1 MNESMSAERFF
12 WPLVLATLA
21 CAATTAVASLLL
33 HVFDL
38 SNVVGLFL
46 LTVVLVALRLGRVA
60 GAWTALLSVA
70 SFDFF
75 FVEPRFSFAV
85 SDAQYLFTFVLILA
99 VALVTGQLAAQLHLK
114 ARVAT
119 AGERHAVAVARVARE
134 LSGALRVEQIAEICS
149 GTIAPLFAAR
159 VALVLPDD
167 TDTLALVLPG
177 CTDMSDASKAS
188 DTSHRAGP
196 EDFVDTSIAQWSFDH
211 LQAAG
216 PGTSALSGAAALYLP
231 LKAPM
236 RTRGVLVLRRV
247 VRSDPP
253 GRPDAWGR
261 ADSLD
266 DADAPSATGDRRL
279 LDACCSLIALAL
291 ERAHFASVAQDTQV
305 RIEGERLRSALLA
318 AVSHDLKTPLTAIR
332 GLAETLEQVPDLPPA
347 ERVGL
352 SRAIRMQSESL
363 HRLVTNLL
371 DLARMQSEGIRLN
384 KEWNALGEVVGSAL
398 ARLVSVLASHDVHTE
413 LPPDLPLIE
422 LDAIAFERVLV
433 NLLDNAAK
441 YTPAGT
447 KIAIRASVAGPVL
460 RLAIEDDGP
469 GLPGFN
475 AEHLFEPFTRG
486 VKESSISGV
495 GLGLALCRTIV
506 EAHGG
511 TIHAQRLTPRG
522 VRFAIHLPVGAPP
535 ELEHETID

>member
-1 MNESMSAERFF
+1 MYIKESMSAERFY

-21 CAATTAVASLLL
+21 CAATTVVASQLLQ
-33 HVFDL
+33 VFDL

-46 LTVVLVALRLGRVA
+46 FTVVLVALCLGRVA

-75 FVEPRFSFAV
+75 FVTPRFSFAV

-99 VALVTGQLAAQLHLK
+99 VALVTGQLAAQLRLK

-119 AGERHAVAVARVARE
+119 AGEHHAVAVARVARE
-134 LSGALRVEQIAEICS
+134 LSGALRVDQISAICS

-159 VALVLPDD
+159 VALVLPDSKNE
-167 TDTLALVLPG
+167 LACVHL
-177 CTDMSDASKAS
+177 
-188 DTSHRAGP
+188 
-196 EDFVDTSIAQWSFDH
+196 EDFVDTSIAQWSYDH
-211 LQAAG
+211 VQPAG
-216 PGTSALSGAAALYLP
+216 ISTPTLPGASALYLP

-236 RTRGVLVLRRV
+236 STRGVLA
-247 VRSDPP
+247 VRIDETA
-253 GRPDAWGR
+253 RPSEPA
-261 ADSLD
+261 
-266 DADAPSATGDRRL
+266 DRRL
-279 LDACCSLIALAL
+279 LEACCSLIALAL
-291 ERAHFASVAQDTQV
+291 ERTHFVEIAQDTLV
-305 RIEGERLRSALLA
+305 RMEGERLRSALLA

-332 GLAETLEQVPDLPPA
+332 GLAETLEQTPDFPAA
-347 ERVGL
+347 ERVGM

-371 DLARMQSEGIRLN
+371 DLARMQSEGVRLN
-384 KEWNALGEVVGSAL
+384 KEWNDLGEVVGSAL
-398 ARLVSVLASHDVHTE
+398 ARLFDGLAAHEVRTQ
-413 LPPDLPLIE
+413 LAPDLPLIE

-447 KIAIRASVAGPVL
+447 RIVIRSSVADNTLHLFV
-460 RLAIEDDGP
+460 EDNGP
-469 GLPGFN
+469 GLPGLN

-486 VKESSISGV
+486 IKESSISGV

-506 EAHGG
+506 AAHGG
-511 TIHAQRLTPRG
+511 TIRAQRLTPHG
-522 VRFAIHLPVGAPP
+522 VRFEICLPIGTPP
-535 ELEHETID
+535 EIEQEIFA

>member
-1 MNESMSAERFF
+1 MSADRFF
-12 WPLVLATLA
+12 RPLVLATLA
-21 CAATTAVASLLL
+21 CIATTVVASLLL
-33 HVFDL
+33 HVFDR

-114 ARVAT
+114 ASVAT

-134 LSGALRVEQIAEICS
+134 LSGALRVEQISAICS

-159 VALVLPDD
+159 I
-167 TDTLALVLPG
+167 ALVLPG
-177 CTDMSDASKAS
+177 PTDELACVY
-188 DTSHRAGP
+188 P
-196 EDFVDTSIAQWSFDH
+196 EDFVDLSIAHWTYEH
-211 LQAAG
+211 LQPAG
-216 PGTSALSGAAALYLP
+216 RNTPALPGASALYLP

-236 RTRGVLVLRRV
+236 STRGVLV
-247 VRSDPP
+247 VRIDEAA
-253 GRPDAWGR
+253 RPSEP
-261 ADSLD
+261 AD
-266 DADAPSATGDRRL
+266 RQL
-279 LDACCSLIALAL
+279 LEACCSLIALAL
-291 ERAHFASVAQDTQV
+291 ERTHFVEIAQDTLV

-332 GLAETLEQVPDLPPA
+332 GLAETLEQMTDLPVN
-347 ERVGL
+347 ERVDL

-371 DLARMQSEGIRLN
+371 DLARMQSEGVMLN
-384 KEWNALGEVVGSAL
+384 KEWNTLGEVVGSAL
-398 ARLVSVLASHDVHTE
+398 ARLVTSLAAHEVRTQ
-413 LPPDLPLIE
+413 LPADLPLIE

-433 NLLDNAAK
+433 NLLDNAVK

-447 KIAIRASVAGPVL
+447 VIVIRAKVL
-460 RLAIEDDGP
+460 DANLHLFVEDDGP

-486 VKESSISGV
+486 VTESSISGV

-506 EAHGG
+506 AAHGG
-511 TIHAQRLTPRG
+511 AIHAQKLTPRG
-522 VRFAIHLPVGAPP
+522 VRFEIRLPIGVPP
-535 ELEHETID
+535 EIEHEALA

>member
-1 MNESMSAERFF
+1 MSAERFY

-21 CAATTAVASLLL
+21 CAATTVAASLLL

-38 SNVVGLFL
+38 SNVVGIFLF
-46 LTVVLVALRLGRVA
+46 TVVLVALRLGRVA

-75 FVEPRFSFAV
+75 FVTPRFSFAV
-85 SDAQYLFTFVLILA
+85 SDAQYLFTFVLILV

-134 LSGALRVEQIAEICS
+134 LSGALKVEQISAICS

-159 VALVLPDD
+159 IALVLPNGGDE
-167 TDTLALVLPG
+167 LIGVP
-177 CTDMSDASKAS
+177 
-188 DTSHRAGP
+188 P
-196 EDFVDTSIAQWSFDH
+196 EDFVDTSIAQWSYDH
-211 LQAAG
+211 LQPAG
-216 PGTSALSGAAALYLP
+216 RSTPTLPGAAALYLP

-236 RTRGVLVLRRV
+236 STRGVLVV
-247 VRSDPP
+247 QIDEAA
-253 GRPDAWGR
+253 RPSEPD
-261 ADSLD
+261 
-266 DADAPSATGDRRL
+266 DRRL

-291 ERAHFASVAQDTQV
+291 ERTHFVEIAQDTLV

-332 GLAETLEQVPDLPPA
+332 GLAETLEQTTTLPVA

-352 SRAIRMQSESL
+352 SRAIRTQSESL

-371 DLARMQSEGIRLN
+371 DLARMQSEGVRLN

-398 ARLVSVLASHDVHTE
+398 ARLFDVLVAHEVRTQ
-413 LPPDLPLIE
+413 LAPDLPLIE

-441 YTPAGT
+441 YTPPGT
-447 KIAIRASVAGPVL
+447 RIVIRSSVTDDALHLFV
-460 RLAIEDDGP
+460 EDNGP
-469 GLPGFN
+469 GLPGLN
-475 AEHLFEPFTRG
+475 AETLFEPFTRG
-486 VKESSISGV
+486 VTESSISGV

-506 EAHGG
+506 AAHDG
-511 TIHAQRLTPRG
+511 TIHAQRLIPQG
-522 VRFAIHLPVGAPP
+522 VRFEIRLPVGTPP
-535 ELEHETID
+535 EIEHETLA

>member
-1 MNESMSAERFF
+1 MSAERFY

-21 CAATTAVASLLL
+21 CAATTVAASLLL
-33 HVFDL
+33 HVFEL
-38 SNVVGLFL
+38 SNVVGVFLF
-46 LTVVLVALRLGRVA
+46 TVVLVALRLGRVA

-75 FVEPRFSFAV
+75 FVTPRFSFAV
-85 SDAQYLFTFVLILA
+85 SDAQYLFTFVLILV

-134 LSGALRVEQIAEICS
+134 LSGALRVEQISAICS

-159 VALVLPDD
+159 IALVLPDRAD
-167 TDTLALVLPG
+167 ELVGVP
-177 CTDMSDASKAS
+177 
-188 DTSHRAGP
+188 P
-196 EDFVDTSIAQWSFDH
+196 EDFVDTSIAQWSYDH

-216 PGTSALSGAAALYLP
+216 TGTPTLPGAGALYLP

-236 RTRGVLVLRRV
+236 STRGVLVV
-247 VRSDPP
+247 QADEAA
-253 GRPDAWGR
+253 RPSEPA
-261 ADSLD
+261 
-266 DADAPSATGDRRL
+266 DRRL

-291 ERAHFASVAQDTQV
+291 ERTHFVEIAQDTLV

-332 GLAETLEQVPDLPPA
+332 GLAETLEQTTDLPLG

-352 SRAIRMQSESL
+352 SRAIRTQSESL

-371 DLARMQSEGIRLN
+371 DLARMQSEGVRLN

-398 ARLVSVLASHDVHTE
+398 ARLLDVLAAHDVQTR
-413 LPPDLPLIE
+413 LASDLPLIE
-422 LDAIAFERVLV
+422 FDAIAFERVLV

-441 YTPAGT
+441 YTPPGT
-447 KIAIRASVAGPVL
+447 KIVIRSCVSDDTLQLFV
-460 RLAIEDDGP
+460 EDDGP
-469 GLPGFN
+469 GLPGQN
-475 AEHLFEPFTRG
+475 VENLFEPFTRG
-486 VKESSISGV
+486 VTESSISGV

-506 EAHGG
+506 AAHDG

-522 VRFAIHLPVGAPP
+522 VRFEICLPIGTPP
-535 ELEHETID
+535 EIEHETLA

>member
-1 MNESMSAERFF
+1 MSAERFY
-12 WPLVLATLA
+12 WPLVFATLA
-21 CAATTAVASLLL
+21 CAATTVAASLLL

-38 SNVVGLFL
+38 SNVVGIFLF
-46 LTVVLVALRLGRVA
+46 TVVLVALRLGRVA

-75 FVEPRFSFAV
+75 FVTPRFSFAV
-85 SDAQYLFTFVLILA
+85 SDAQYLFTFVLILV

-134 LSGALRVEQIAEICS
+134 LSGALKVEQISAICS

-159 VALVLPDD
+159 IALVLPNGGDE
-167 TDTLALVLPG
+167 LIGLP
-177 CTDMSDASKAS
+177 
-188 DTSHRAGP
+188 P

-211 LQAAG
+211 LQPAG
-216 PGTSALSGAAALYLP
+216 RSTPTLPGAAALYLP

-236 RTRGVLVLRRV
+236 STRGVLVV
-247 VRSDPP
+247 QVDEAA
-253 GRPDAWGR
+253 RPSEPD
-261 ADSLD
+261 
-266 DADAPSATGDRRL
+266 DRRL

-291 ERAHFASVAQDTQV
+291 ERTHFVEIAQDTLV

-332 GLAETLEQVPDLPPA
+332 GLAETLEQTTTLPVA

-352 SRAIRMQSESL
+352 SRAIRTQSESL

-371 DLARMQSEGIRLN
+371 DLARMQSEGVRLN

-398 ARLVSVLASHDVHTE
+398 ARLVDVLAAHDVRTQ
-413 LPPDLPLIE
+413 LAADLPLIE

-441 YTPAGT
+441 YTPPGT
-447 KIAIRASVAGPVL
+447 RIVIRSSVTDHALHLFV
-460 RLAIEDDGP
+460 EDNGP
-469 GLPGFN
+469 GLPN
-475 AEHLFEPFTRG
+475 LNVETLFEPFTRG
-486 VKESSISGV
+486 VTESSISGV

-506 EAHGG
+506 AAHDG
-511 TIHAQRLTPRG
+511 TIHAQRLIPQG
-522 VRFAIHLPVGAPP
+522 VRFEIRLPVGTPP
-535 ELEHETID
+535 EIEHEILA

>member
-1 MNESMSAERFF
+1 MSAERFF
-12 WPLVLATLA
+12 WAMVVASLA
-21 CAATTAVASLLL
+21 CAATTLLASLLL

-134 LSGALRVEQIAEICS
+134 LSGALRVEQINAICS

-159 VALVLPDD
+159 IALVLPDSRSE
-167 TDTLALVLPG
+167 LACV
-177 CTDMSDASKAS
+177 
-188 DTSHRAGP
+188 HP
-196 EDFVDTSIAQWSFDH
+196 EDFVDTSIAQWSYDR
-211 LQAAG
+211 LQPAG
-216 PGTSALSGAAALYLP
+216 RSTPTLPGAAALYLP
-231 LKAPM
+231 LRAPM
-236 RTRGVLVLRRV
+236 STRGVLV
-247 VRSDPP
+247 VRIDEAA
-253 GRPDAWGR
+253 RPSEPA
-261 ADSLD
+261 
-266 DADAPSATGDRRL
+266 DRRL

-291 ERAHFASVAQDTQV
+291 ERTHFVEIAQDTLV
-305 RIEGERLRSALLA
+305 RMEGERLRSALLA

-332 GLAETLEQVPDLPPA
+332 GLAETLEQMTDLPLA
-347 ERVGL
+347 ERVSL
-352 SRAIRMQSESL
+352 SGAIRIQSDSL

-371 DLARMQSEGIRLN
+371 DLARMQSEGVRLN

-398 ARLVSVLASHDVHTE
+398 ARQFALLAAHEVQTQ

-433 NLLDNAAK
+433 NLLDNAVK

-447 KIAIRASVAGPVL
+447 RISIRASVSEDTL
-460 RLAIEDDGP
+460 RLFIEDDGP
-469 GLPGFN
+469 GLPGLN

-506 EAHGG
+506 VAHEG

-522 VRFAIHLPVGAPP
+522 VRFEIRLPIGTPP
-535 ELEHETID
+535 EIEHEALT